1 MSFGSDFLNGFFGSE
16 YLKDYRHASKT
27 FRANGYELAPR
38 FKYLFFVKFGLN
50 TAGNKPLANIFP
62 TERNNELSLVVKSVD
77 LPRYTIE
84 TQTKNQYNRK
94 RKIQTK
100 IEYNPVTLRFH
111 DDGSSLVSTL
121 WYNYFSYYFKDP
133 SYEYANTPIGGGTP
147 GVDASGRRKGNYN
160 DRDTY
165 GAFRTNNDWGYVGE
179 SYYDGTAGIAGKG
192 KPRFFND
199 ITVYGFNNQHE
210 MIAYTLINPVITEWQ
225 HDTYDYSEEG
235 GFMEN
240 TMTIEYE
247 TVKYYRGNVKHAKDK
262 GFADS
267 AHYDT
272 SPSPL
277 KAPAGSTGSILG
289 PGGLIDNASTLYST
303 IGDFANG
310 EGSIAGIL
318 GAIQAG
324 ENISDILG
332 SGNVQDIIESE
343 ATNIFKDFLR
353 NGGADYVIGQADSF
367 IFGKTTGNDDPTAG
381 QTNTPTSTRTN
392 FNKPPTSEAP

>member
-27 FRANGYELAPR
+27 FRSNGYELAPR

-50 TAGNKPLANIFP
+50 TVGIPPLKAVFP
-62 TERNNELSLVVKSVD
+62 ADRNNELSLVVKSVD
-77 LPRYTIE
+77 LPRYTIATE
-84 TQTKNQYNRK
+84 TKNQYNRK
-94 RKIQTK
+94 RKVQSRID
-100 IEYNPVTLRFH
+100 YNPIQVRFH
-111 DDGSSLVSTL
+111 DDGSSLVSNL

-133 SYEYANTPIGGGTP
+133 TYEYANTPIGTGTP
-147 GVDASGRRKGNYN
+147 GVDASGRSKGNYN
-160 DRDTY
+160 NRDTY
-165 GAFRTNNDWGYVGE
+165 SANRENNDWGYVGE
-179 SYYDGTAGIAGKG
+179 SYTDGNTSASG

-199 ITVYGFNNQHE
+199 ITVYGFNNNHE
-210 MIAYTLINPVITEWQ
+210 MIAYTLINPVITDWS
-225 HDTYDYSEEG
+225 HDTYDYNEDG
-235 GFMEN
+235 AFMEN

-247 TVKYYRGNVKHAKDK
+247 TVKYYRGNVAHAERK

-267 AHYDT
+267 AHYDR

-289 PGGLIDNASTLYST
+289 PGGLIDNASTLLST

-310 EGSIAGIL
+310 NGSIAGIL

-324 ENISDILG
+324 ENISDILN
-332 SGNVQDIIESE
+332 SGNVIDIIESE

-353 NGGADYVIGQADSF
+353 DGGAEYVINKVDSV
-367 IFGKTTGNDDPTAG
+367 IFPKASTNTNTET
-381 QTNTPTSTRTN
+381 QTKNTPTSTTTN